1 MQINCQERYDK
12 EREFAK
18 SIGLLKQFDETFE
31 RLRRKE
37 DNEDCPMR
45 VSVGSDWYEHCFSF
59 CVEYMR
65 NGEWQYYYNG
75 GVIYH
80 GCPKEGYRENGSFM
94 EPGCYGWSIHT

>member
-37 DNEDCPMR
+37 DNEDCPP
-45 VSVGSDWYEHCFSF
+45 SGSRD
-59 CVEYMR
+59 R
-65 NGEWQYYYNG
+65 
-75 GVIYH
+75 
-80 GCPKEGYRENGSFM
+80 
-94 EPGCYGWSIHT
+94 